1 MTDRPNPVTTTAQL
15 GNLLPTNRMLEMRT
29 AGVVILTISDQEAAY
44 LVAIMERE
52 AEHWHDRH
60 GAHQGTPVDLE
71 AATKCENLSTY
82 IESRRPIP
90 RRFIAAVHM
99 SQRHNGETA

>member
-1 MTDRPNPVTTTAQL
+1 MTDRPHPIKTPEP
-15 GNLLPTNRMLEMRT
+15 LP

-52 AEHWHDRH
+52 SEHWADRL
-60 GAHQGTPVDLE
+60 GSTQGDHLDL
-71 AATKCENLSTY
+71 AATTKCENLATY
-82 IESRRPIP
+82 IESERPTS